1 MDVHMFHKIGALAL
15 LSLATAGAY
24 GSQPSDIAKLKDGR
38 GAAFHPTAADLDS

>member
-24 GSQPSDIAKLKDGR
+24 AVRKPSDIRKG
-38 GAAFHPTAADLDS
+38 